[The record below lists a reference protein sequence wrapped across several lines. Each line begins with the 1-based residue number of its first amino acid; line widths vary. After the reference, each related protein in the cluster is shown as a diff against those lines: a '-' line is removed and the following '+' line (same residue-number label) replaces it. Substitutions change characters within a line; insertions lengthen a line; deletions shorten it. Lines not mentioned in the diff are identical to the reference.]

1 MKELS
6 ASLAALVHPDERAA
20 ASRSLGALLGGRD
33 VVVFLRDPDARV
45 LLPAPGY
52 PQTLPAPRE
61 WRRLLDTCMANTEA
75 RADSIVP
82 PDGGKPTP
90 VYAQALGADCVLAV
104 IGTTTRAPLFDELQ
118 PVFPLVESALQ
129 QERMVDFALA
139 EARVANQTA
148 AHAESLA
155 RAFDQSRLELQHA
168 LTAAEESHCELLAA
182 NELLQDQA
190 AELEAQADELQRAN
204 GALALA
210 RELADSGN
218 RAKSQFLATMS
229 HELRTPLNAISGH
242 VQLIELGIYGPVTP
256 EQSSA
261 LERIDRSQRHLLGL
275 INDVLNLAKI
285 EAGRVDYQISVIPVS
300 ELLADIAPM
309 VQPQIVSK
317 HINHVLRVEGS
328 HLEVRADREKLLQ
341 ILLNLVSNA
350 IKFTEPAG
358 RIEIVAS
365 VDPLASRI
373 VAFRVID
380 TGIGIPP
387 DKLQAIF
394 EPFVQVDSTHSRR
407 SEGTGLGL
415 AISRDLAH
423 GMGGELT
430 ATSTLGHGSEFVL
443 SIPRA

>member
-1 MKELS
+1 M
-6 ASLAALVHPDERAA
+6 AQPGERAA
-20 ASRSLGALLGGRD
+20 ASRRLGVLLGGRD
-33 VVVFLRDPDARV
+33 VVVFLRDSDAHV
-45 LLPAPGY
+45 LLPARGY
-52 PQTLPAPRE
+52 PQTLSAPRE
-61 WRRLLDTCMANTEA
+61 WRRLLDTCMEDTEA

-82 PDGGKPTP
+82 PDGGEPEA
-90 VYAQALGADCVLAV
+90 VFAQAVGADCVLAV
-104 IGTTTRAPLFDELQ
+104 IGTTTRAPIIDELLS
-118 PVFPLVESALQ
+118 VFPLLESVLQ
-129 QERMVDFALA
+129 QERMADFALA
-139 EARVANQTA
+139 EVRVANQAA
-148 AHAESLA
+148 AHAEALA

-168 LTAAEESHCELLAA
+168 LTAAEESHCELVAA
-182 NELLQDQA
+182 NDQLYEQA

-204 GALALA
+204 TALEHA
-210 RELADSGN
+210 RKLADSGN
-218 RAKSQFLATMS
+218 RAKSEFLATMS

-261 LERIDRSQRHLLGL
+261 LTRINRSQRHLLGL

-285 EAGRVDYQISVIPVS
+285 EAGRVDYQISVVAVS

-309 VQPQIVSK
+309 VQPQIASK
-317 HINHVLRVEGS
+317 GISHLVRVADP
-328 HLEVRADREKLLQ
+328 HLEVCADREKLLQ
-341 ILLNLVSNA
+341 ILLNLMSNA

-358 RIEIVAS
+358 RIEITAS
-365 VDPLASRI
+365 VDPADSG
-373 VAFRVID
+373 VVTVHVID

-394 EPFVQVDSTHSRR
+394 EPFVQVDATHSRR

-415 AISRDLAH
+415 AISRDLAR

-430 ATSTLGHGSEFVL
+430 ATSVLGRGSEFVL